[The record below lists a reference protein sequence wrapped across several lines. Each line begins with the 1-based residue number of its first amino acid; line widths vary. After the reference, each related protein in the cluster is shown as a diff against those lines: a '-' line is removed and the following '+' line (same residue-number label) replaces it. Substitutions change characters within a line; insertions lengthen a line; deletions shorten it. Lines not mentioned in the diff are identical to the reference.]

1 MSDLADVTLDRPGP
15 GRDVEP
21 PRRRRRATAAA
32 LIVLVLAGL
41 GGYLWWL
48 RHTRPAPAVSVKSE
62 RVSVPREPRAA
73 EPPDDIVVP
82 PLAETDPLV
91 RRLMSELSRHPAVAA
106 WLTTDGLIRNFA
118 LVIQATA
125 EHRSPAS
132 HLKVVRPSGDFSVV
146 TEGDNIYID
155 PASYRRYDGYADAF
169 AAIDARGAARLYATL
184 KPRIN
189 EAYHELGDPEGDF
202 DGTLRNAMIELLRTP
217 VIEGRIPLAHRSVK
231 YEFADPALEG
241 LSSAQRQLLRMGPRN
256 VRIVQQK
263 LREIAP
269 YLGIDLPDSTGR

>member
-1 MSDLADVTLDRPGP
+1 M
-15 GRDVEP
+15 
-21 PRRRRRATAAA
+21 
-32 LIVLVLAGL
+32 
-41 GGYLWWL
+41 
-48 RHTRPAPAVSVKSE
+48 
-62 RVSVPREPRAA
+62 
-73 EPPDDIVVP
+73 
-82 PLAETDPLV
+82 
-91 RRLMSELSRHPAVAA
+91 
-106 WLTTDGLIRNFA
+106 IRNFA
-118 LVIQATA
+118 LVIQAIA
-125 EHRSPAS
+125 ERRSPAS
-132 HLKVVRPSGDFSVV
+132 HLKVVRPAAAFSVI

-202 DGTLRNAMIELLRTP
+202 DATLRSSMIELLRTP
-217 VIEGRIPLAHRSVK
+217 VVEGRIPLAHRSVQ

-269 YLGIDLPDSTGR
+269 YLGIDLPDSVDR